1 MKIIETDGKVLA
13 KLIPVSQCTEGL
25 SFFSQDDE
33 PLQAGTWNCQ
43 AGTKLPA
50 HIHNEAHRI
59 IKRTNEVLYIYSGGV
74 MASIY
79 DEEENLI
86 EELQLQ
92 EGDVLIL
99 LAGGHGYRILDN
111 AAKVL
116 EKEPSAAALEK
127 VSLNTDLIT

>member
-1 MKIIETDGKVLA
+1 
-13 KLIPVSQCTEGL
+13 
-25 SFFSQDDE
+25 
-33 PLQAGTWNCQ
+33 
-43 AGTKLPA
+43 
-50 HIHNEAHRI
+50 
-59 IKRTNEVLYIYSGGV
+59 